1 MWQRLVADGS
11 MFPVTGTRRPDT
23 PDPALGRSPPAPAP
37 GPSTTNIATPEI
49 SITKHYAPSPTV
61 SSASSTAAY
70 TTTRSTTN
78 TKPGHTAHQQPLD
91 NLNPWDVYNNISDD
105 HHQQGEEEE
114 DGGRVF
120 LIFVADP
127 RTVRLCMIWF
137 GKRV

>member
-1 MWQRLVADGS
+1 VKRVYVPTTLAMWQRLVADGS

-23 PDPALGRSPPAPAP
+23 PDPALGRSLPAPAP

-91 NLNPWDVYNNISDD
+91 AMKGRGLRSSSVPGGCWGCHVYYDK
-105 HHQQGEEEE
+105 
-114 DGGRVF
+114 GGP
-120 LIFVADP
+120 L
-127 RTVRLCMIWF
+127 
-137 GKRV
+137 

>member
-23 PDPALGRSPPAPAP
+23 PDPALGRSLPAPAP

-91 NLNPWDVYNNISDD
+91 NLNPWDVYNNISDTATCT
-105 HHQQGEEEE
+105 
-114 DGGRVF
+114 F
-120 LIFVADP
+120 SFPVATRDAVNC
-127 RTVRLCMIWF
+127 TDAGCLT
-137 GKRV
+137 